1 MNPLSSFSS
10 PSKSSAEKETLHKPV
25 LCCLLSAVSDDVR
38 LSHSIDQLW
47 DSKQNLN

>member
-10 PSKSSAEKETLHKPV
+10 PFKSSAEKKTLHKPV
-25 LCCLLSAVSDDVR
+25 LCCLLSAAAVR
-38 LSHSIDQLW
+38 LSHSMDQLW